1 VHGWGISGSYFIP
14 AAERLAAGFPVYV
27 PDLPG
32 HGRSDTPPEPLN
44 ISGLAQALLACMEA
58 MKIERTFL
66 VGHSM
71 GCQIAVEVALQH
83 PWRID
88 RLMLIGPIPDP
99 TARSVAEQF
108 RRFLI
113 GSAYE
118 RLSLTQYLV
127 KDYTRMGR
135 RLVPEFR
142 FMLEDPIEDKLP
154 KVAVSSMVVR
164 GEKDPIA
171 PQRWI
176 DEAARLLRTDRVA
189 VITGWGHAVQYSA
202 PTQLIDAIRP
212 FLSQVLE

>member
-88 RLMLIGPIPDP
+88 RLILIGPTPDP

-108 RRFLI
+108 RCFLI

-127 KDYTRMGR
+127 KDFTRMGR